1 MYVDALLS
9 YAHFLAIFA
18 LAWFLG
24 RQWLLL
30 RAGHAALELETLAR
44 KQAPAKKT
52 RTSPPALPELADFQ
66 ERLQEA
72 VGVRAQITG
81 DLHKGR
87 IVLRYA
93 SFEELEG
100 IYEAVNRLLQ

>member
-1 MYVDALLS
+1 
-9 YAHFLAIFA
+9 
-18 LAWFLG
+18 
-24 RQWLLL
+24 
-30 RAGHAALELETLAR
+30 
-44 KQAPAKKT
+44 
-52 RTSPPALPELADFQ
+52 
-66 ERLQEA
+66 
-72 VGVRAQITG
+72 VRAQITG